1 MHLVFRGN
9 HQGSID
15 RLFRGHYDE
24 MLSKQTLDSIRK
36 VFLSFTIVDL
46 HNATTQ
52 TGGHHVDANFMR
64 KTRQQ
69 SRSTVPFFEEAG
81 VVSRIYWPQFYLICE
96 HLRLNT
102 ILHVR
107 KIAQAFFDSATPEI
121 ERVDP
126 SFYDD
131 HFDRRT
137 KLVYMRSLTC
147 KNFSE
152 ALFRISLSL
161 KRHQTTRRRESY
173 HTESMIVELIQDL
186 WIPLFEFLAPQ
197 KPCEGTRVLSS
208 LQRSALNKFKD
219 EAAKHISVVYS

>member
-1 MHLVFRGN
+1 
-9 HQGSID
+9 
-15 RLFRGHYDE
+15 

-36 VFLSFTIVDL
+36 LFLSFTIVDL

-107 KIAQAFFDSATPEI
+107 
-121 ERVDP
+121 
-126 SFYDD
+126 
-131 HFDRRT
+131 
-137 KLVYMRSLTC
+137 
-147 KNFSE
+147 N
-152 ALFRISLSL
+152 
-161 KRHQTTRRRESY
+161 
-173 HTESMIVELIQDL
+173 
-186 WIPLFEFLAPQ
+186 
-197 KPCEGTRVLSS
+197 VL
-208 LQRSALNKFKD
+208 
-219 EAAKHISVVYS
+219 